1 MKKLLLLLFAAASL
15 MTAQTVDTL
24 FYGNSKKIHRNPYG
38 WGFIAGT
45 NGYADVGK
53 YQRFDIEEE
62 VHVVGAKLWMGMK
75 RVVGTPD
82 SISIVFTRSAS
93 GKQNYDSASAGPGVT
108 VASIRTSL
116 DVFDTTGKGN
126 VFLLPVPFNVYGVL
140 FGPESVFVG
149 IEWSAAAND
158 TFALFCDSA
167 GQGEKAFRAWEQL
180 TGVGYKYQRFAEPSD
195 FSWLL
200 DADLWI
206 ALLYK
211 KGILGVQRQ
220 SGIPSSFV
228 LEQNYPNPFNPST
241 TIAFSV
247 PFSADVSLTVYDLL
261 GSEVATLVQERM
273 EPGRYT
279 SAFTAASLPSG
290 VYFYRLRAGAHSE
303 TKRMLLLK

>member
-1 MKKLLLLLFAAASL
+1 MKTFFLLFVCAASL
-15 MTAQTVDTL
+15 LPAQTVDTL

-38 WGFIAGT
+38 WGYIAGT
-45 NGYADVGK
+45 NGYADIGK

-62 VHVVGAKLWMGMK
+62 VHVVGAKVWMGLK
-75 RVVGTPD
+75 RVVGVPD

-93 GKQNYDSASAGPGVT
+93 GKQNYDSASAGPGAT
-108 VASIRTSL
+108 VGTIRTAL
-116 DVFDTTGKGN
+116 DVFDTTGAGN
-126 VFLLPVPFNVYGVL
+126 VFHLPVPFNVYGVL

-211 KGILGVQRQ
+211 KGLLSVERQ
-220 SGIPSSFV
+220 PGAPSLFT

-247 PFSADVSLTVYDLL
+247 PYSAEVSLIVYDVL
-261 GSEVATLVQERM
+261 GSEVATLVNERLDA
-273 EPGRYT
+273 GRYT

-290 VYFYRLRAGAHSE
+290 IYFYRLRAGAHTE
-303 TKRMLLLK
+303 TKRMMLIK